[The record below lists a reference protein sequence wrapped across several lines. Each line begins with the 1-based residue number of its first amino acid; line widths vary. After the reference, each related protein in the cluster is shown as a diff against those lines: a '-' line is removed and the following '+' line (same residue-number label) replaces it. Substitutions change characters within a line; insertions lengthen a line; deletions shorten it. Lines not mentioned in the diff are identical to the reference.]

1 MKACVIQ
8 PAYSVDFS
16 KSEAYFQKQ
25 LDLLNS
31 CDENVDIIVL
41 PESADCPCFAKTE
54 QERALAFE
62 KFNAKILNASKE
74 AAKHC
79 NAIVFVNAKEK
90 VGEKFRNTTFAINK
104 NGEIVGKYYKQHLTP
119 NEVAA
124 KDIDSDY
131 TYKYNAPT
139 VVEID
144 GLRFGFLT
152 CYDFYFY
159 EYFSTLAKLKLD
171 FIIGCSHQRSDS
183 HKATEIIA
191 RFLAYNT
198 NAYVLRSSVSMDES
212 SDIGGG
218 SMIVAPNG
226 EILVNAES
234 KVGVFGAEINPE
246 NKFLKPMGF
255 GNNEA
260 PHPQYVE
267 QGRRPWLYRQAGGA
281 TIPFDS
287 VKPYPRVCAH
297 RGFNTVSP
305 ENTMPA
311 YGAAVAMDADEI
323 EFDLWPTKD
332 GEIVSCHDP
341 NLDRVSNGTGNVFDH
356 TYDELLKY
364 DFGIKFTE
372 RFEGLKIVKFE
383 EILQKFG
390 GRTILNIHIKPFFD
404 RPYPRDIMEKII
416 GLIRQYDCEKYVYLM
431 IEIDADIKQF
441 KEYAPDIAVCIGHDF
456 KRNWAIVDRAI
467 ELGVERLQFYKP
479 YYNQEMLDKAHAHGI
494 ICNICWSNTREE
506 TEEFI
511 KIGMDVI
518 LTDEF
523 KRVQN
528 WVKEFSEPGSSLK

>member
-8 PAYSVDFS
+8 PAYSINFL
-16 KSEAYFQKQ
+16 KSEAYFEKQ
-25 LDLLNS
+25 LELLSS
-31 CDENVDIIVL
+31 CDEDMDIIVL
-41 PESADCPCFAKTE
+41 PESADSPCLAKDS

-62 KFNAKILNASKE
+62 KFNAKILI
-74 AAKHC
+74 AAKETAKRC

-90 VGEKFRNTTFAINK
+90 VGEKYRNTTFSINRK
-104 NGEIVGKYYKQHLTP
+104 GEIVGKYYKQHLTP

-124 KDIDSDY
+124 EDIDSDY

-152 CYDFYFY
+152 CYDFCFY
-159 EYFSTLAKLKLD
+159 EYFSTLAKLNLD
-171 FIIGCSHQRSDS
+171 FIIGCSHQLSDS
-183 HKATEIIA
+183 HEATEITT

-198 NAYVLRSSVSMDES
+198 NAYVLRASVSMDENS
-212 SDIGGG
+212 NIGGG

-234 KVGVFGAEINPE
+234 KIGVFTAEINPE
-246 NKFLKPMGF
+246 NKYYKPAGF
-255 GNNEA
+255 GNAEA

-267 QGRRPWLYRQAGGA
+267 QGRRPWLYRQAGAA

-341 NLDRVSNGTGNVFDH
+341 NLDRVSNGTGNVFDY
-356 TYDELLKY
+356 TYDELLRY
-364 DFGIKFTE
+364 DFGIKYTE

-416 GLIRQYDCEKYVYLM
+416 ALIRQYDCEKYVYLM

-511 KIGMDVI
+511 KMGMDVI

-528 WVKEFSEPGSSLK
+528 WVKEFSEFGSSLK

>member
-8 PAYSVDFS
+8 PAYSTDFS
-16 KSEAYFQKQ
+16 KSEEYFEKQ
-25 LDLLNS
+25 LELLTKVDKS
-31 CDENVDIIVL
+31 VDIIVL
-41 PESADCPCFAKTE
+41 PESADCPCLAKNE
-54 QERALAFE
+54 DERKIAFE
-62 KFNAKILNASKE
+62 KFNKQILNASKK
-74 AAKHC
+74 AAKRC
-79 NAIVFVNAKEK
+79 NAIVFVNARDTVGDK
-90 VGEKFRNTTFAINK
+90 VRNTTFAINRK
-104 NGEIVGKYYKQHLTP
+104 GEIVGKYYKQHLTP
-119 NEVAA
+119 GEVAA
-124 KDIDSDY
+124 PDIDSDY
-131 TYKYNAPT
+131 TYKYNTPT
-139 VVEID
+139 VIEIE

-159 EYFSTLAKLKLD
+159 EYFSTLARLNLD

-183 HKATEIIA
+183 HDALEIIT

-198 NAYVLRSSVSMDES
+198 NTYVLRSSVSMDENS
-212 SDIGGG
+212 NIGGG

-226 EILVNAES
+226 EVLVNAKS
-234 KVGVFGAEINPE
+234 QVGIFTAEINPE
-246 NKFLKPMGF
+246 NKFYKPAGF
-255 GNNEA
+255 GNPNEA
-260 PHPQYVE
+260 HWQYIE
-267 QGRRPWLYRQAGGA
+267 KGRRPWLYRQAGGA
-281 TIPFDS
+281 TIPNDK
-287 VKPYPRVCAH
+287 VKPFPRVCAH

-323 EFDLWPTKD
+323 EFDLWPTSD

-341 NLDRVSNGTGNVFDH
+341 NLDRVSNGTGNVFDL
-356 TYDELLKY
+356 TYEELLKY
-364 DFGIKFTE
+364 DFGCKFTE

-416 GLIRQYDCEKYVYLM
+416 GLIREYDCEKYVYLM

-456 KRNWAIVDRAI
+456 TRNWAIVDRAI

-479 YYNQEMLDKAHAHGI
+479 YYNQEMVDKAHAHGI
-494 ICNICWSNTREE
+494 ICNVCWSNTREE
-506 TEEFI
+506 TEQFI
-511 KIGMDVI
+511 KMGMDVI

-528 WVKEFSEPGSSLK
+528 WVKEFTK

>member
-8 PAYSVDFS
+8 PAYSTDFS

-31 CDENVDIIVL
+31 CDESVDIIVL
-41 PESADCPCFAKTE
+41 PESADCPCLAKDE
-54 QERALAFE
+54 SERATAFK
-62 KFNAKILNASKE
+62 KFNEKILNTSKE
-74 AAKHC
+74 TAKRC

-90 VGEKFRNTTFAINK
+90 AGEKFRNTTFAINK
-104 NGEIVGKYYKQHLTP
+104 NGEVVGKYYKQHLTP
-119 NEVAA
+119 SEVAA
-124 KDIDSDY
+124 NDIDSDY
-131 TYKYNAPT
+131 TYKYSAPT
-139 VVEID
+139 VLEID

-159 EYFSTLAKLKLD
+159 EYFSTLAKLNLD

-183 HKATEIIA
+183 HDATEIIT

-198 NAYVLRSSVSMDES
+198 NTYVLRASVSMDES
-212 SDIGGG
+212 SDVGGG
-218 SMIVAPNG
+218 SIIVAPNG

-234 KVGVFGAEINPE
+234 KIGAFSAVIEPE
-246 NKFLKPMGF
+246 KKYYKPAGF
-255 GNNEA
+255 GNDEA
-260 PHPQYVE
+260 PHWQYIE

-281 TIPFDS
+281 TIPYDK
-287 VKPYPRVCAH
+287 VKPFPRVCAH

-341 NLDRVSNGTGNVFDH
+341 NLDRVSNGTGNVFDY
-356 TYDELLKY
+356 TYEELLKY
-364 DFGIKFTE
+364 DFGVKFTE

-456 KRNWAIVDRAI
+456 KQNWAIVDRAI

-479 YYNQEMLDKAHAHGI
+479 YYNQEMLDKAHEHGI

-506 TEEFI
+506 TEQFV
-511 KIGMDVI
+511 KMGMDVI

-528 WVKEFSEPGSSLK
+528 WVKEFSQK